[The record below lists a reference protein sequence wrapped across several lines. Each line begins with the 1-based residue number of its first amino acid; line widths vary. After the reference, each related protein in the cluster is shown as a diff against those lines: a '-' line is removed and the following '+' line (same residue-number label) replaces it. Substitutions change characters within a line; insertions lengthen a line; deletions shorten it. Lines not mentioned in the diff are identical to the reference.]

1 MSTALELS
9 PQELQGYIEGLR
21 RRLPEPTPPAEV
33 VREREALLR
42 RVRRAAALLHSRFK
56 VRRVVLFGSLAHASW
71 FRPDSDVDLAV
82 EGIPAGDYWEAWR
95 EVERTIRDRPVDLVD
110 LETASESLRRS
121 IARYGIEL

>member
-1 MSTALELS
+1 MC
-9 PQELQGYIEGLR
+9 IR
-21 RRLPEPTPPAEV
+21 DR
-33 VREREALLR
+33 
-42 RVRRAAALLHSRFK
+42 
-56 VRRVVLFGSLAHASW
+56 LFGSLAHASW

-82 EGIPAGDYWEAWR
+82 EGIPAGDYWEAWQ